1 MLDLDTGRPYG
12 CEIIKAKRDEDEKF
26 IWKGWT
32 DFARR
37 RQLKRGDVVH
47 LSLVNPYDR
56 LTVSV
61 TNWCIDNSVV
71 ICRHRV
77 LVAKPMEQEK
87 VIYLVTSVKLYNIK
101 SMHMLG

>member
-1 MLDLDTGRPYG
+1 HASEECLLWSHRGIEMLDLDTGRTYG
-12 CEIIKAKRDEDEKF
+12 CDILKAKKDEDEKC

-47 LSLVNPYDR
+47 LTLVNPYDR

-61 TNWCIDNSVV
+61 TK
-71 ICRHRV
+71 R
-77 LVAKPMEQEK
+77 L
-87 VIYLVTSVKLYNIK
+87 T
-101 SMHMLG
+101 